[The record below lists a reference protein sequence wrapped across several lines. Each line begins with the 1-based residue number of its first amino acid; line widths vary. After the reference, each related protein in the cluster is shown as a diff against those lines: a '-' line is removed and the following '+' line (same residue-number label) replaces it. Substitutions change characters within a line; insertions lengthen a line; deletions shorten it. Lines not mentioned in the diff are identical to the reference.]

1 MDGDWD
7 KIGFDTSHTLSDR
20 KKKMI
25 TKGWGDSRAS
35 EVLESM
41 RVNLNRVL

>member
-20 KKKMI
+20 KKMI
-25 TKGWGDSRAS
+25 TKGWGDSRVS